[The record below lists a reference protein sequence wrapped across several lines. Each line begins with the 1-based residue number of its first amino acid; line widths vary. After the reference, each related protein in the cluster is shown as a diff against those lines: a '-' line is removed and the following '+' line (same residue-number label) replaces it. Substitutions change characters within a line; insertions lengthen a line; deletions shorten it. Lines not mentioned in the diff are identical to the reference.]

1 MEDNN
6 RDKDLELK
14 FAALEA
20 TFQSWQKMSAED
32 RVAVLEATFTV
43 WRESHVTEHTLEQRA
58 VELAYKAIEG
68 KMVELNDV
76 RHRFVDKEWYEA
88 NHGKMEVRIAVL
100 EQSRVEKD
108 WFEKV
113 QGALEAKVAVL
124 DEWRWKTIGMMLA
137 SCFLASGVG
146 GLIGWAITVYYMHK

>member
-1 MEDNN
+1 MEDN

-20 TFQSWQKMSAED
+20 TFQSWQKMSDEGK
-32 RVAVLEATFTV
+32 VAVLDATFKV
-43 WRESHVTEHTLEQRA
+43 WKEAHVTEHVLEQRA
-58 VELAYKAIEG
+58 VELAYKALEG

-88 NHGKMEVRIAVL
+88 NHGKMEVRIASL
-100 EQSRVEKD
+100 EQNRVEKT
-108 WFEKV
+108 WFDKV
-113 QGALEAKVAVL
+113 HGALEAKVAVL
-124 DEWRWKTIGMMLA
+124 DEWRWKTIGMVLA

-146 GLIGWAITVYYMHK
+146 GLIGCG

>member
-20 TFQSWQKMSAED
+20 TFQSWQKMSDEGK
-32 RVAVLEATFTV
+32 VAVLEATFET
-43 WRESHVTEHTLEQRA
+43 WQKGHDDKHVLEQKA
-58 VELAYKAIEG
+58 VELAHHAIEG

-76 RHRFVDKEWYEA
+76 RHRFVDKEW
-88 NHGKMEVRIAVL
+88 
-100 EQSRVEKD
+100 
-108 WFEKV
+108 FEKIH
-113 QGALEAKVAVL
+113 GAVEAKVAVL
-124 DEWRWKTIGMMLA
+124 DEWRWKTIGMVLA

>member
-1 MEDNN
+1 MEDN
-6 RDKDLELK
+6 RDKDIELK

-20 TFQSWQKMSAED
+20 TFQSWQKMSDEGK
-32 RVAVLEATFTV
+32 VAVLDATFKV
-43 WRESHVTEHTLEQRA
+43 WKDAHITEHVLEQRA
-58 VELAYKAIEG
+58 VELAYKALEG
-68 KMVELNDV
+68 KMVELNDI

-88 NHGKMEVRIAVL
+88 NHGKTEVRIAGL

-108 WFEKV
+108 WFDKV
-113 QGALEAKVAVL
+113 HGALEAKVAVL
-124 DEWRWKTIGMMLA
+124 DEWRWKTIGMVLA